1 MDPPD
6 FSPRTDYTMAS
17 PPVTA
22 PVLQREAPDSRDLGF
37 LPAEARPEIEAKY
50 LVEDA
55 AQVNAVIDALQ
66 SHDVQSVSAVDV
78 VDSYWDT
85 PGWHIFRTGWAYRWR
100 DASGD
105 KTLTLKSLEMGN
117 GAVHKRLEVE
127 EQVVTFPGRNGHS
140 RIAGRVSEQLNG
152 LGSGELR
159 ELFRVHNYRRLFN
172 IRVTDGSLVQ
182 VAVDQATITT
192 KLPLSKLAPGRMSFV
207 EVELELED
215 GQEESLLRLATTLE
229 RRFGLLPSRLSKF
242 ERGLQAAGLSAPR
255 GARMSPPLMDTPYL
269 RRLRQEELSTDDPAV
284 HLAYRCLLE
293 QFEEMLAQEPKAWEG
308 LDPEGVHQMRV
319 CTRRIRAAFRT
330 FRDVLPVNAVRSF
343 NREFKWVA
351 STLGR
356 VRDLD
361 VYRGNLHQYAEEVPA
376 LDTAHAGDYERHLDD
391 QWRRSR
397 RRLLACLTS
406 RRYERLKDR
415 FARFLMRGPSRRNLK
430 AFGGVTIGDAAR
442 QLIGK
447 RYRALRRGGRAI
459 TPSSP
464 SESLHAVRIQ
474 CKRLRYLFE
483 FFHPVYGDALKP
495 EIKRLRSLQDVLG
508 DFQDACVATQQLRQ
522 YAEGVPMRTRNRV
535 HLIALGQLISSQTR
549 QADVRRA
556 DFPRVWRKFDRKGGR
571 KSVLARLGEPGRFP
585 AS

>member
-1 MDPPD
+1 M
-6 FSPRTDYTMAS
+6 DYTTLSPSAS
-17 PPVTA
+17 PS
-22 PVLQREAPDSRDLGF
+22 VLQGEAADAWSPGLLSGEVR
-37 LPAEARPEIEAKY
+37 AEVEAKY

-55 AQVNAVIDALQ
+55 AQLNAIIGALQ

-117 GAVHKRLEVE
+117 GAVHRRLEVE
-127 EQVVTFPGRNGHS
+127 EQVAAFPGRNGHS

-159 ELFRVHNYRRLFN
+159 ELFRVHNYRRLFS
-172 IRVTDGSLVQ
+172 IRVPDGSLVE

-192 KLPLSKLAPGRMSFV
+192 KLPVPKLAPGRMSFV
-207 EVELELED
+207 EVELELEA
-215 GQEESLLRLATTLE
+215 GKEESLFHLATTLE
-229 RRFGLLPSRLSKF
+229 RRFGLQPSRLSKF

-255 GARMSPPLMDTPYL
+255 AARMSPPLQDTSYV
-269 RRLRQEELSTDDPAV
+269 RRLRQEELSTADPAV
-284 HLAYRCLLE
+284 HLAYHCLLE
-293 QFEEMLAQEPKAWEG
+293 QFDEMLLQEPKAWEG
-308 LDPEGVHQMRV
+308 LDAEGVHQMRV
-319 CTRRIRAAFRT
+319 CTRRIRAAFRA

-351 STLGR
+351 SALGR

-361 VYRGNLHQYAEEVPA
+361 VYRENLDHYAAEVPA
-376 LDTAHAGDYERHLDD
+376 LNAAHAGDYEQHLDE
-391 QWRRSR
+391 QWRKAR

-406 RRYERLKDR
+406 RRYGRLKDR
-415 FARFLMRGPSRRNLK
+415 FARFLVRGPSRRTLK
-430 AFGGVTIGDAAR
+430 AVGGVTIGDAAR

-447 RYRALRRGGRAI
+447 RYKTLRRDGRAI
-459 TPSSP
+459 TPDSP

-483 FFHPVYGDALKP
+483 FFHLVYGDALKP
-495 EIKRLRSLQDVLG
+495 EIKRLRRLQDLLG
-508 DFQDACVATQQLRQ
+508 EFQDACVATEQLCQ
-522 YAEGVPMRTRNRV
+522 YAEGVPMRTRNRG

-549 QADVRRA
+549 QADIRRA
-556 DFPRVWRKFDRKGGR
+556 DFPRAWRKFDRRGGR
-571 KSVLARLGEPGRFP
+571 KAVLARLGEPGRFP